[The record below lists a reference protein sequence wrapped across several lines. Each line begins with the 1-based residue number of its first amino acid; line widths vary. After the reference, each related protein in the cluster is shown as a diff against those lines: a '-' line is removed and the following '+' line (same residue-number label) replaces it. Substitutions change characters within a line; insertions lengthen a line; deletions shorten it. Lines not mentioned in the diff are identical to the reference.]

1 MVLLFALEFVESN
14 TITRLY
20 FMRLRHLARVAVTE
34 GRVTPQL
41 ARARAE
47 QLASFTHGHERAD
60 FAAVRNA
67 ASLQRCGKVV
77 VSAEGGAW

>member
-1 MVLLFALEFVESN
+1 MPSPTAAAEKSN
-14 TITRLY
+14 QTLKTLGSTE
-20 FMRLRHLARVAVTE
+20 LTDATAVVDE
-34 GRVTPQL
+34 YLGY
-41 ARARAE
+41 AE
-47 QLASFTHGHERAD
+47 RLASFTHGHERAD